1 MHRPTGPAP
10 ENPAVGRSGVA
21 ARGRL
26 ILVPVNWDPGRK
38 RAEAARQ
45 GPWVNETLHL
55 DVSDLREL
63 AYVRAQPASTAE
75 ARSEHAGRRGG
86 TCRRRRFNP
95 HAIAYRY
102 GELPTATLSV
112 NPFPSPE
119 LSEPST

>member
-1 MHRPTGPAP
+1 MMIDARRPPYP
-10 ENPAVGRSGVA
+10 HSGA
-21 ARGRL
+21 S
-26 ILVPVNWDPGRK
+26 
-38 RAEAARQ
+38 AEAARQ

-102 GELPTATLSV
+102 GELPTATLR
-112 NPFPSPE
+112 
-119 LSEPST
+119 

>member
-1 MHRPTGPAP
+1 MMIDARRPPYP
-10 ENPAVGRSGVA
+10 HSGA
-21 ARGRL
+21 S
-26 ILVPVNWDPGRK
+26 
-38 RAEAARQ
+38 AEAARQ

-102 GELPTATLSV
+102 GELPSATLRA
-112 NPFPSPE
+112 PSHSYALE
-119 LSEPST
+119 DLAGEICGSN